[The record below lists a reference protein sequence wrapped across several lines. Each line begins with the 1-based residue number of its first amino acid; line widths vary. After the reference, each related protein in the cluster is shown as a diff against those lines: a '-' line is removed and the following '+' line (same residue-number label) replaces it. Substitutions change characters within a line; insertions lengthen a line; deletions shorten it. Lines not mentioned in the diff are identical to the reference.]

1 MLIFGEYLTVN
12 INQVHIGKEMMVK
25 ILRPPTFSLFTKL
38 ILNLTW
44 FFLADFWMVKQH
56 IFDSS
61 LMGGWLFYW

>member
-38 ILNLTW
+38 KEPHVV
-44 FFLADFWMVKQH
+44 FLGGLLDGEATH
-56 IFDSS
+56 I
-61 LMGGWLFYW
+61 